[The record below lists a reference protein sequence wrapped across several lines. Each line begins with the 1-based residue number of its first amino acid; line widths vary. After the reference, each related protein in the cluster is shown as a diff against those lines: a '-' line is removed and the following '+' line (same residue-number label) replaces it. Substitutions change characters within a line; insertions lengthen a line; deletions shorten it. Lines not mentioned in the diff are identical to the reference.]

1 MHFET
6 LAMTPYKLSPKHF
19 IKQDSQQ
26 IASFLKEKKEQQ
38 FTDTQTIDSFG
49 NEWQRFHHFE
59 AGELERIGQE
69 YFDIVDEEMLNKNS
83 TVLDIGC
90 GSGRW
95 SKYVSSR
102 AGFVEAIDPSEAVLV
117 ATEVLKDAENVRV
130 TQAGIDEIPFE
141 DNSFDFAFCLGVLHH
156 LPNTSEAL
164 KKCVDK
170 VKPNGYFLTYLYYN
184 LDNRGVLYRLVFKTS
199 NLIRQMVS
207 CLPFRLKAV
216 VCDVLA
222 VVLYMPF
229 VVLSRILSKIPLLKR
244 IVPSLPLS
252 YYCDKSFY
260 IIRNDAL
267 DRFGT
272 PLEKRYSKAEI
283 REMMEAAGLT
293 DIRFSE
299 NAPFWHGVGKKR

>member
-1 MHFET
+1 MI
-6 LAMTPYKLSPKHF
+6 PYNSTPKHT
-19 IKQDSQQ
+19 IEQSSTPVV
-26 IASFLKEKKEQQ
+26 SFLKQKKEQQ
-38 FTDTQTIDSFG
+38 FVDSETIDSFG
-49 NEWQRFHHFE
+49 EEWQRFYQFE
-59 AGELERIGQE
+59 AAELERIGQE
-69 YFDIVDEEMLNKNS
+69 YFDIVSEEMLNKDS
-83 TVLDIGC
+83 KVLDIGC

-117 ATEVLKDAENVRV
+117 ATEVLKGVDNVRI

-156 LPNTSEAL
+156 LPNTAEAL

-170 VKPNGYFLTYLYYN
+170 VKPNGYFLTYLYYS
-184 LDNRGVLYRLVFKTS
+184 LDNRGMAYRMIFKAS
-199 NLIRQMVS
+199 NLIRQVVS
-207 CLPFRLKAV
+207 RLPFRLKAV

-222 VVLYMPF
+222 VILYMPF
-229 VVLSRILSKIPLLKR
+229 VVLGRVLSRIPLLKR
-244 IVPSLPLS
+244 VVPMLPLS
-252 YYCDKSFY
+252 YYRDKSFY

-283 REMMEAAGLT
+283 QVMMEEAGLT
-293 DIRFSE
+293 DIQFSK
-299 NAPFWHGVGKKR
+299 NAPYWHGVGRKK

>member
-1 MHFET
+1 MIGYFKE
-6 LAMTPYKLSPKHF
+6 PKHF
-19 IKQDSQQ
+19 IQTASTK
-26 IASFLKEKKEQQ
+26 IASFLKNEKEQQ
-38 FTDTQTIDSFG
+38 FTDNQTIDSFG
-49 NEWQRFHHFE
+49 DEWQRFHKFE
-59 AGELERIGQE
+59 AEELERIGRE
-69 YFDIVDEEMLNKNS
+69 YFDIVDTAMLNKDS
-83 TVLDIGC
+83 VVLDIGC

-117 ATEVLKDAENVRV
+117 AVDLLKERENVRV

-156 LPNTSEAL
+156 LPNTAEAL

-170 VKPNGYFLTYLYYN
+170 VKPNGYFLTYLYYS
-184 LDNRGVLYRLVFKTS
+184 LDNRGTIYRLIFKAS
-199 NLIRQMVS
+199 SLIRRVVS
-207 CLPFRLKAV
+207 SLPFRLKAV

-229 VVLSRILSKIPLLKR
+229 VILGRVLLKIPGLKR
-244 IVPSLPLS
+244 VVPMLPLS

-283 REMMEAAGLT
+283 QSMMEAAGLT
-293 DIRFSE
+293 DIQFSE
-299 NAPFWHGVGKKR
+299 NAPFWHGVGRKL

>member
-1 MHFET
+1 M
-6 LAMTPYKLSPKHF
+6 LPYSNTPKHS
-19 IKQDSQQ
+19 ISSNSKQ
-26 IASFLKEKKEQQ
+26 IASFLEEANEQQ
-38 FTDTQTIDSFG
+38 FTDNETIDSFG
-49 NEWQRFHHFE
+49 EEWQRFHEFE
-59 AGELERIGQE
+59 AEELERIGRE
-69 YFDIVDEEMLNKNS
+69 YFDVVGEEMLNRDS
-83 TVLDIGC
+83 VVLDIGC

-117 ATEVLKDAENVRV
+117 AAKLLEENDNARV
-130 TQAGIDEIPFE
+130 TQAGIDEIPFA

-156 LPNTSEAL
+156 LPNTAEAM

-170 VKPNGYFLTYLYYN
+170 VKPNGYFLTYLYYS
-184 LDNRGVLYRLVFKTS
+184 LDNRGVVYRMIFEAANVLRRV
-199 NLIRQMVS
+199 VS
-207 CLPFRLKAV
+207 RLPFRMKAV

-229 VVLSRILSKIPLLKR
+229 VVLGRMLLKVPLLKR
-244 IVPSLPLS
+244 IVPKLPLS

-272 PLEKRYSKAEI
+272 PLEKRYSQAEI
-283 REMMEAAGLT
+283 RQMMEDAGLV
-293 DIRFSE
+293 DICFSE
-299 NAPFWHGVGKKR
+299 NAPFWHGVGRKE

>member
-1 MHFET
+1 MI
-6 LAMTPYKLSPKHF
+6 PYKTTPKHF
-19 IKQDSQQ
+19 LQQSSQE

-38 FTDTQTIDSFG
+38 FTDSETIDSFG
-49 NEWQRFHHFE
+49 EEWQRFHQFE
-59 AGELERIGQE
+59 AEELERIGRE
-69 YFDIVDEEMLNKNS
+69 YFDIVSEEMLNKES
-83 TVLDIGC
+83 KVLDIGC

-102 AGFVEAIDPSEAVLV
+102 AGLVEAIDPSEAVLA
-117 ATEVLKDAENVRV
+117 ATDLLKDVDNVRV
-130 TQAGIDEIPFE
+130 TQAGIDEIPFA

-156 LPNTSEAL
+156 LPNTAEAL

-170 VKPNGYFLTYLYYN
+170 VKPNGYFLTYLYYS
-184 LDNRGVLYRLVFKTS
+184 LDNRGAVYRLIFKSS
-199 NLIRQMVS
+199 NVIRQIVS
-207 CLPFRLKAV
+207 RLPFRLKAV

-229 VVLSRILSKIPLLKR
+229 VVLSRLLSKVPLLKR
-244 IVPSLPLS
+244 IVSSLPLS
-252 YYCDKSFY
+252 YYRDKSFY

-283 REMMEAAGLT
+283 RAMMEAAGLT

-299 NAPFWHGVGKKR
+299 NAPYWHGVGRKV